1 MNCDCFCTW
10 LPDYDRNIVVHAYL
24 SVPETVCDWVV
35 AHYIN
40 ICLCFGQ
47 FYTWRPV
54 YEGGIVEH
62 DYLCMIWTLLYV
74 TTFLWL
80 GDCFIW
86 LPCTV
91 LYITIYLWLGLFCT
105 WLSVY
110 DGDYFVHDYL
120 SIVGQFCTWLPVY
133 DGDYFYMTTVYIWSS
148 FVHNFVYDFDCF
160 WLPVYRRGRFVH
172 DYLCMIGTI
181 CTWQLSISGTVLYI
195 TICLWLEQFFITW
208 LHLCLEKVNDR
219 NSLYCNFS

>member
-1 MNCDCFCTW
+1 MPTCLC
-10 LPDYDRNIVVHAYL
+10 LRQ
-24 SVPETVCDWVV
+24 SVIGVV

-40 ICLCFGQ
+40 ICLWFGQ

-91 LYITIYLWLGLFCT
+91 LYITICLWLGLFCT
-105 WLSVY
+105 WLSFY
-110 DGDYFVHDYL
+110 DWDYFVHDYL
-120 SIVGQFCTWLPVY
+120 SMIGTILYITICLWLGLFCTWLPVY
-133 DGDYFYMTTVYIWSS
+133 DRDYFI
-148 FVHNFVYDFDCF
+148 HE
-160 WLPVYRRGRFVH
+160 
-172 DYLCMIGTI
+172 YLSMIGTVFFMTTSVWWGLFLHDY
-181 CTWQLSISGTVLYI
+181 CLY
-195 TICLWLEQFFITW
+195 LEQFCTW
-208 LHLCLEKVNDR
+208 LCLWFW
-219 NSLYCNFS
+219 LFLTTCLL